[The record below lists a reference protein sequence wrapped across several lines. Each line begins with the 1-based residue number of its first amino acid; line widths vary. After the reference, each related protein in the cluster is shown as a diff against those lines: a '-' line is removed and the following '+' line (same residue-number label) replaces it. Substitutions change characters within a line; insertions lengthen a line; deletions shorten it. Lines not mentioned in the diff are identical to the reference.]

1 MNCRPELD
9 CLMYV
14 DGELAADD
22 IAAFE
27 AHLALCAGCRQ
38 RVSALRNEAE
48 LIREIVQ
55 RPEAVIAPS
64 PVSARAGL
72 LWAML
77 ALVAVGAGVNAC
89 LDILAQLNAQLGW
102 LSPLSEEQHISALL
116 SLAFW
121 LPKEGLPMLFT
132 VFAALT
138 IALLGFLSLGL
149 ARRRRLVVVAGL
161 LVLFAATLPASATEL
176 RVPAQSASGIV
187 VIPAGETIDDTV
199 IALGQSVIVEGT
211 VNGDLITV
219 AERVRIPGQVRGS
232 LVMLGKGLSIDGTVL
247 GDVYSASQTLDMRG
261 KVERNVHAAA
271 ESLDIATGA
280 SVARDA
286 YLAGQRG
293 SVSGTIGRDL
303 HAAGQG
309 FAIAGQVARAVTFSG
324 DGLEITPTAR
334 IGGNVTA
341 YVRNAGAVSRASGA
355 QLASEPQIHVSD
367 SQHKGST
374 CAPARNR
381 WLTLHFYFWQAVRL
395 AAAFGLGLLLYWL
408 VPALFEWP
416 TPSTGRL
423 LKSAG
428 IGFLAL
434 VATPIAAVV
443 LAITLVGLPVAVLAM
458 GTWLVGL
465 YLGGILAALVIGRAL
480 LRSPRNGARSF
491 ILALLIGLALVR
503 IAVNLPFVGGI
514 VWFVLLILGLGLLVA
529 QLGQLVS
536 RLRGPAIA

>member
-14 DGELAADD
+14 DGELAANDVS
-22 IAAFE
+22 AFE
-27 AHLALCAGCRQ
+27 AHLALCADCRHH
-38 RVSALRNEAE
+38 VAALRDEAD

-55 RPEAVIAPS
+55 RPEQVSAPS
-64 PVSARAGL
+64 PASARTGL
-72 LWAML
+72 LWATL

-89 LDILAQLNAQLGW
+89 FGVLSQLNTQLGW
-102 LSPLSEEQHISALL
+102 LSPLSEEQHISAFL

-132 VFAALT
+132 GFATLT

-149 ARRRRLVVVAGL
+149 VRRRPLAVAAGL
-161 LVLFAATLPASATEL
+161 LFLFAAALPASATEMRL
-176 RVPAQSASGIV
+176 PAQGASGIV

-199 IALGQSVIVEGT
+199 IALGQSVVVDGT
-211 VNGDLITV
+211 INGDLITV
-219 AERVRIPGQVRGS
+219 AERVRIAGEVRGS
-232 LVMLGKGLSIDGTVL
+232 LIMLGKGLSIDGTVL
-247 GDVYSASQTLDMRG
+247 GDVYSASQTLDVRG

-271 ESLDIATGA
+271 ESLDIAAGA

-286 YLAGQRG
+286 YLAGQHG

-309 FAIAGQVARAVTFSG
+309 FAVAGQVGRAVTFGG

-341 YVRNAGAVSRASGA
+341 YVRHAGAVSRAAGA
-355 QLASEPQIHVSD
+355 QLASEPQIHISD
-367 SQHKGST
+367 SHHKGGP
-374 CAPARNR
+374 PARSR

-434 VATPIAAVV
+434 VATPIAAVL

-491 ILALLIGLALVR
+491 ILALLSGLALMR
-503 IAVNLPFVGGI
+503 IVVNLPFVGG
-514 VWFVLLILGLGLLVA
+514 VAWFVLLIVGLGLLVA
-529 QLGQLVS
+529 QLGHLVS